1 MSDLEG
7 RMLGQYKVEK
17 LIGKGGMATVYLGR
31 QPSVGRTV
39 AIKVLPTH
47 FMHEET
53 FIKRF
58 QREVRAIARMQH
70 PHILPVHDY
79 GEEGGTPYIVMA
91 YIDGG
96 SLAQRIQEEGPLPL
110 DETVRLLEQIA
121 DGLDYAHDQG
131 VVHRDFKP
139 SNILIDKRGNAY
151 LADFGIAKVSQE
163 TAQLTGSGIVGT
175 PSYMAPEMFQSGLVT
190 PAIDIYALGVTL
202 YQMLSGEVPYSGSTP
217 VQLMYAHLNEPIP
230 DIRKI
235 REDASDAIQS
245 VIEGAMAKEPAERFQ
260 RAEDVA
266 KALREAV
273 EPGEV
278 SVEPVRG
285 APSAPPPVRTQAAP
299 APAAAPPA
307 PRPAEAAPAAP
318 APEATEAI
326 EPVKAAKKPTWW
338 RINWRVLVAIG
349 VALAMYFLAL
359 VVVLSTAGLL

>member
-58 QREVRAIARMQH
+58 QREVRAIAQMQH

-79 GEEGGTPYIVMA
+79 GEEGGIPYIVMA
-91 YIDGG
+91 YIDG

-110 DETVRLLEQIA
+110 GETVRLLEQIA

-217 VQLMYAHLNEPIP
+217 VQLMYAHLNQPIP
-230 DIRKI
+230 DIRES
-235 REDASDAIQS
+235 REDASDAIQG
-245 VIEGAMAKEPAERFQ
+245 VIERAMAKDPDERFR

-273 EPGEV
+273 ELGEV
-278 SVEPVRG
+278 LAEPVPG
-285 APSAPPPVRTQAAP
+285 APSAPPPARTQAAP

-307 PRPAEAAPAAP
+307 PRPAEAVPIAP
-318 APEATEAI
+318 APEATEAV
-326 EPVKAAKKPTWW
+326 EPVKAVKKPTWW
-338 RINWRVLVAIG
+338 RRNWRVLVAIG
-349 VALAMYFLAL
+349 VALVMYFLAL